1 MVVTLWCLRSSTG
14 CCSVMTGSCVWTPR
28 VPTRGC
34 VTALWVGLLGSTS
47 CCPTT
52 HRPPRTASG
61 SFRLASPTR
70 SASPSR
76 SPRPRRCGHRTG
88 SLTSCVGCMCSVL
101 RCSSRLVWPPRSWRS
116 WTGWVPNR
124 KGALVGPLASLADM
138 SDLGVTVDPDEEPI
152 VEQYLAVASASVRD
166 AAGCPISQVT
176 STVWLAGQR
185 DARLPLPGPPVTAVD
200 TVRLDDA
207 EVGGW
212 RLSRPRA
219 SLYRAAGWGG
229 EASEVEV
236 TYTHGLPEVPADIIA
251 LVCRIAA
258 TTLMSYR
265 SDETGG

>member
-1 MVVTLWCLRSSTG
+1 M
-14 CCSVMTGSCVWTPR
+14 
-28 VPTRGC
+28 
-34 VTALWVGLLGSTS
+34 
-47 CCPTT
+47 
-52 HRPPRTASG
+52 
-61 SFRLASPTR
+61 
-70 SASPSR
+70 
-76 SPRPRRCGHRTG
+76 G
-88 SLTSCVGCMCSVL
+88 SLATVE
-101 RCSSRLVWPPRSWRS
+101 
-116 WTGWVPNR
+116 
-124 KGALVGPLASLADM
+124 DM
-138 SDLGVTVDPDEEPI
+138 ADLGVTVDPDEEPI

-166 AAGCPISQVT
+166 AAGCPISQGT

-236 TYTHGLPEVPADIIA
+236 TYTHGLPEVPADIVA

-265 SDETGG
+265 SDETGGGLTTRRVTQLRIGDYSASFANDGTMTEVELPETTRSRLRARFGGGAAVVRTG